1 MAFPAY
7 KISMPEHGDYNQKG
21 QWFCH
26 EWIDKK
32 QWLEIHGYPP
42 ISINIESD
50 EYGTIQ
56 NS

>member
-1 MAFPAY
+1 MAFLDDN
-7 KISMPEHGDYNQKG
+7 ISMPEHGDYNHKG

-42 ISINIESD
+42 ISTNIESD
-50 EYGTIQ
+50 EYGTI
-56 NS
+56 

>member
-1 MAFPAY
+1 MAFIANE
-7 KISMPEHGDYNQKG
+7 ISMPEHGDYNQKG

-32 QWLEIHGYPP
+32 HWLEIHGYPP
-42 ISINIESD
+42 ISTNVESD

-56 NS
+56 DS

>member
-1 MAFPAY
+1 MAFLDDY
-7 KISMPEHGDYNQKG
+7 ISMPEHGDYNQKG

-42 ISINIESD
+42 MSTNIESD
-50 EYGTIQ
+50 EDGTIQ